1 MTAVAER
8 PVTKIFAAVAGFFA
22 VRRVADDRVGVAV
35 SAALFEDRAVTG
47 AGGGG
52 GRSGS
57 FSISRHPRR
66 RDPRRRDPR
75 HHGLR
80 HDGLCRDFR
89 PHPRRSRHR
98 LDEGEFAAV
107 MGESRR

>member
-22 VRRVADDRVGVAV
+22 VRRVAEVRVGMAV
-35 SAALFEDRAVTG
+35 PAVLSEDRAVTG
-47 AGGGG
+47 AGG

-57 FSISRHPRR
+57 FSISRH
-66 RDPRRRDPR
+66 PRRRDPR